1 MARQTINTGTIAND
15 GTGDTLR
22 IAGNKINENFVEL
35 YNLLG
40 GDAVGASNVSQ
51 LTDSGLDI
59 LGTSFRTKIG
69 AVDPSSLVA
78 ITFPDNSGTVTLNA
92 ATQTLTNK
100 TISLDSNVIDGYVA
114 SSFVVSNS
122 AGKIDGS
129 ASQIAIPTS
138 ALVGINDTQ
147 TLTNKTFSVP
157 SLSRPNIEEWLA
169 DSSGNPVISFT
180 DTTSTRNRIKVGSY
194 TGGTGTPPTIDVLG
208 IDTSIPLNITGKGT
222 GPVRINKFATNSQ
235 SITAGSVLGP
245 TGTNITSSI
254 IKITGTAGSAIAIQD
269 LESWEEGTV
278 LYILR
283 QNGTGTQKIYPS
295 SFAQGVDITGTAY
308 PTIDLIEYETVTLV
322 WDGSNWFVTGGEGYE
337 ITGGIA
343 PPP

>member
-1 MARQTINTGTIAND
+1 MARQIINTGTLAND

-22 IAGNKINENFVEL
+22 IAGGKINANFVEL

-40 GDAVGASNVSQ
+40 GDAVGASRVSQ

-69 AVDPSSLVA
+69 AVDPSSLVS
-78 ITFPDNSGTVTLNA
+78 ITFPDNSGVVTLNA

-100 TISLDSNVIDGYVA
+100 TISLDNNVIDGYVA

-129 ASQIAIPTS
+129 ASQISIPSS
-138 ALVGINDTQ
+138 ALVGVSDTQ
-147 TLTNKTFSVP
+147 TLSNKTFSIP
-157 SLSRPNIEEWLA
+157 SLARPNIEEWLA
-169 DSSGNPVISFT
+169 DSSGNPIISFT
-180 DTTSTRNRIKVGSY
+180 NTINTRNRIKVSSFA
-194 TGGTGTPPTIDVLG
+194 GGTNLAPTINVLG
-208 IDTSIPLNITGKGT
+208 ADTSIPLNLTAKGT
-222 GPVRINKFATNSQ
+222 GPVRINKIATNSQ

-269 LESWEEGTV
+269 LASWEEGTI
-278 LYILR
+278 LYVLR
-283 QNGTGTQKIYPS
+283 QNGTGTQKIYPN
-295 SFAQGVDITGTAY
+295 SFAQGVDITGTSY
-308 PTIDLIEYETVTLV
+308 PTIDLVEYETVTLV

-337 ITGGIA
+337 ITGGIT